1 MNVTTFNSLQFGT
14 KHFKHA
20 MNAITGGSLKY
31 LCNVNYLHFEYESL
45 NGSSNLY
52 KNIQLHLTWKVTA
65 ISPQQYTFQET
76 LESGFCFSPE
86 LLM

>member
-1 MNVTTFNSLQFGT
+1 MNVPTFNSLQSGT

-20 MNAITGGSLKY
+20 IIGGSLKY
-31 LCNVNYLHFEYESL
+31 LSNVNYLHFEYEIL

-65 ISPQQYTFQET
+65 VSPQQHTFQET

-86 LLM
+86 LVM